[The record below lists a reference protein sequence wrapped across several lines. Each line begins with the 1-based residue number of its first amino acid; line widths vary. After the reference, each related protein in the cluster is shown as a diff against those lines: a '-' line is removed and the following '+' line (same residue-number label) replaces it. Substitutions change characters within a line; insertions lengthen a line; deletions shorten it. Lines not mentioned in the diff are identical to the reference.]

1 MDEINKLYFNNINNI
16 YSDSGYFKRY
26 GLDVWL
32 TIIIVIVM
40 LCIFGYFHTLNN
52 LQIVRAN
59 WDTEKCNPIY
69 YPYVPL
75 INPDPNK
82 TPEKQIS
89 DHMHQCI
96 TEGIKDVTSGHVTNM
111 LGKFN
116 VFNDI
121 KQEFNGFSGMFSS
134 LTKSLFESLLQ
145 FIMSIFSIIQKVLIG
160 FTRYAQKIKDLFGK
174 LLGFLVTNFFIL
186 LEVMNLGIAFILN
199 YATILMITVT
209 MPLMASFLGEVV
221 IAILMFILS
230 NIPFVGWSF
239 FLPIAMAATA
249 AAASTLVLLIISMVF
264 GVALILLKNK
274 TKEKAFA
281 SPTLSHSSK

>member
-1 MDEINKLYFNNINNI
+1 MDEINKFYFNNINNI
-16 YSDSGYFKRY
+16 YSDSGFFKRY
-26 GLDVWL
+26 GLDIWL

-40 LCIFGYFHTLNN
+40 LCIIGYFHTLNN
-52 LQIVRAN
+52 LKIVRAN
-59 WDTEKCNPIY
+59 WDTEKCNPMY

-82 TPEKQIS
+82 TPEKQIT
-89 DHMHQCI
+89 DHIQQCV
-96 TEGIKDVTSGHVTNM
+96 TEGIKEVTNDHISNM

-121 KQEFNGFSGMFSS
+121 KHEFSSFSGMFSS
-134 LTKSLFESLLQ
+134 LIKWLFNALME
-145 FIMSIFSIIQKVLIG
+145 FIMAIVSIIQKVLIG
-160 FTRYAQKIKDLFGK
+160 FTRYAQTIKDLFGK
-174 LLGFLVTNFFIL
+174 LLGILVTNFFIL
-186 LEVMNLGIAFILN
+186 MELMNLGIAFILN

-209 MPLMASFLGEVV
+209 MPLMATFLGEVV

-230 NIPFVGWSF
+230 YIPFVGWSF
-239 FLPIAMAATA
+239 FLPIAIASTI
-249 AAASTLVLLIISMVF
+249 AAASTLVLLIIAGLF
-264 GVALILLKNK
+264 GVVLILIQNK

>member
-1 MDEINKLYFNNINNI
+1 MDEINKFYFNNINNI
-16 YSDSGYFKRY
+16 YSDSGFFKRY
-26 GLDVWL
+26 GLDIWL

-40 LCIFGYFHTLNN
+40 LCIIGYFHTLNN
-52 LQIVRAN
+52 LKIVRAN
-59 WDTEKCNPIY
+59 WDTEKCNPMY

-82 TPEKQIS
+82 TPEKQIT
-89 DHMHQCI
+89 DHIQQCV
-96 TEGIKDVTSGHVTNM
+96 TEGIKEVTNDHISNM

-121 KQEFNGFSGMFSS
+121 KHEFSSFSGMFSS
-134 LTKSLFESLLQ
+134 LIKWLFNALME
-145 FIMSIFSIIQKVLIG
+145 FIMAIVSIIQKVLIG
-160 FTRYAQKIKDLFGK
+160 FTRYAQTIKDLFGK
-174 LLGFLVTNFFIL
+174 LLGILVTNFFIL
-186 LEVMNLGIAFILN
+186 IELMNLGIAFILN

-264 GVALILLKNK
+264 GVALILLQNK

>member
-264 GVALILLKNK
+264 GVALILLQNK

>member
-59 WDTEKCNPIY
+59 WDTEKCNLIY
-69 YPYVPL
+69 YPFVPL

-199 YATILMITVT
+199 YATILTVTVT
-209 MPLMASFLGEVV
+209 MPLMATFLGEVV

-230 NIPFVGWSF
+230 YLPFVGWWF
-239 FLPIAMAATA
+239 FLPIAIASTI
-249 AAASTLVLLIISMVF
+249 AAASTLVLLIISGLF
-264 GVALILLKNK
+264 GVVLIKIQDK
-274 TKEKAFA
+274 TKVNAGLM
-281 SPTLSHSSK
+281 PGHS